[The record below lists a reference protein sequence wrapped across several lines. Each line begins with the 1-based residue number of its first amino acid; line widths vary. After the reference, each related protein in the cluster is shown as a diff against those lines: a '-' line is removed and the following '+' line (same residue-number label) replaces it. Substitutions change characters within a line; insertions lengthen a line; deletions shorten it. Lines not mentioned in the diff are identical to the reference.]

1 MEKGQ
6 DSVHGTPI
14 NNDTVVVYNF
24 GTENRRLEI
33 EGITFTDYFEASET
47 EALEVMQ
54 DAYLENWKE
63 ITAEY
68 RNGLEER
75 LNNEL

>member
-1 MEKGQ
+1 M
-6 DSVHGTPI
+6 
-14 NNDTVVVYNF
+14 YNF